1 MPAAVEK
8 TISANI
14 LTFYYDKFAGTY
26 SSGYPEVKN
35 PSALLDGIAS
45 VTRAIGDGELPG
57 HTLLYIIEDE
67 QDLIDPLSARY
78 IMTIT
83 KDISKSSLSDN
94 FAIRLFYTGTGEV
107 ESISTIEEDRVVWS
121 PDTLENSHHKTRTK
135 YYLGFVYMLCD
146 KSPGFD
152 EEVMAESE
160 LTLEDLIALGIEGE
174 LPNELIEISLPEEG
188 EEEQLPW
195 EAEEPVQAVITD
207 ASKHVVV
214 SEFDD
219 LEHLFDAESGQLDV
233 PEQDDTEVVLF
244 TPEEYEEE
252 FDDLATDYEELF
264 DDEMFES

>member
-14 LTFYYDKFAGTY
+14 LMFYYDKFAGTY
-26 SSGYPEVKN
+26 TSDYPEVKN
-35 PSALLDGIAS
+35 PAALLEGITS
-45 VTRAIGDGELPG
+45 ITQAIGGGVLPS
-57 HTLLYIIEDE
+57 HTLLYILEDE
-67 QDLIDPLSARY
+67 QDRIDPLSARY

-94 FAIRLFYTGTGEV
+94 FAIRLFYTGTGEM
-107 ESISTIEEDRVVWS
+107 ESISTIEEEQVVWS
-121 PDTLENSHHKTRTK
+121 PDNLENSKHQTRTK

-152 EEVMAESE
+152 EEVVADTE

-174 LPNELIEISLPEEG
+174 LPSELIEISLDTEQQADEEV
-188 EEEQLPW
+188 
-195 EAEEPVQAVITD
+195 AEPVQAVITD
-207 ASKHVVV
+207 TTDHVVV

-219 LEHLFDAESGQLDV
+219 LEHLFDEESAEIAV
-233 PEQDDTEVVLF
+233 PEQDDTEVVLY

-252 FDDLATDYEELF
+252 FNDLATDYEELF

>member
-14 LTFYYDKFAGTY
+14 LMFYYDKFAGIY
-26 SSGYPEVKN
+26 SSEYPEVKN
-35 PSALLDGIAS
+35 PAALLEGITS
-45 VTRAIGDGELPG
+45 VTQAIGDGVLSN

-67 QDLIDPLSARY
+67 QDKIDPLSARY

-83 KDISKSSLSDN
+83 KDISKTAMSDN
-94 FAIRLFYTGTGEV
+94 FAIRLFYTGTGEM
-107 ESISTIEEDRVVWS
+107 ESISTIEEEQVVWS
-121 PDTLENSHHKTRTK
+121 PDTLENSCHKTRTK

-152 EEVMAESE
+152 EEVVAETE

-174 LPNELIEISLPEEG
+174 LPSELIEIALPEEQEA
-188 EEEQLPW
+188 EEVPW
-195 EAEEPVQAVITD
+195 ETEEPVQAIITD
-207 ASKHVVV
+207 DASNVVV

-219 LEHLFDAESGQLDV
+219 LEHLFDEESEEIDV

-244 TPEEYEEE
+244 TPEEYEDE

-264 DDEMFES
+264 DEEMFES